1 LKDIKYIVGLTI
13 IVLTFLVSI
22 IPFLITQ
29 VFPFFFM
36 GVGFVWF
43 SRVKVLTKVIC
54 TVLPVLLWV
63 PFFNLFIFSTGLFY
77 KETAQKVDFN
87 FPENFEGKA
96 IVVQQIS
103 CGQEVTKKNGREQLN
118 FPENEILLY
127 QGSIEKTGYRNH
139 HFYYLSKGGIRTKID
154 EVDYYSILFQDD
166 STKIAGSSDLGI
178 WYRGTMMETD
188 SLPYEMTEYE
198 LAEMFVYTLSNIEN
212 FLSVEYNKKVDS
224 LIYEAISRC
233 K

>member
-1 LKDIKYIVGLTI
+1 M
-13 IVLTFLVSI
+13 VSI

-29 VFPFFFM
+29 VFPFFFI

-43 SRVKVLTKVIC
+43 SRVKILTKVIC
-54 TVLPVLLWV
+54 TVLPVILWL
-63 PFFNLFIFSTGLFY
+63 PFLNLFIFSTSLFY

-103 CGQEVTKKNGREQLN
+103 CGQEISMKNGREQLN
-118 FPENEILLY
+118 FPEDGILLY

-139 HFYYLSKGGIRTKID
+139 HFYYLSNGGIRTKID
-154 EVDYYSILFQDD
+154 EVDYYSIKFKDD
-166 STKIAGSSDLGI
+166 STKITKSSEI
-178 WYRGTMMETD
+178 SVWYRGTMLETD
-188 SLPYEMTEYE
+188 SLPYEVTKYE
-198 LAEMFVYTLSNIEN
+198 LAEMFVYTLSNMEN
-212 FLSVEYNKKVDS
+212 FLSFEYKKKADS
-224 LIYEAISRC
+224 LIYEAIMRC